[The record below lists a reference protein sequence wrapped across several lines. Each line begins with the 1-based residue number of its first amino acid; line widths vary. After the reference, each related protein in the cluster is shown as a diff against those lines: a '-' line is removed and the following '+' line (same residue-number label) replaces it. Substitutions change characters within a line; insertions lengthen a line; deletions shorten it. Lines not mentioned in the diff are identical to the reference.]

1 MKTVTRALPAALVV
15 AFATLVVLPGSAQA
29 GPPHP
34 GTDLGTLGGNS
45 SDATAIN
52 ESGVVA
58 GWAQTATTTHAFRW
72 TSGSGMV
79 DLGTLGGSGSNAA
92 DVNDA
97 GAIAGIASTAT
108 GDSHAFRWTSE
119 SGMVDLGTLGGTTS
133 RALEINEAGA
143 VIGTSTVA
151 SGATHGFYWDATN
164 GMVDISAVGLTNV
177 VPSAVNELGEVVGTA
192 STLSSESHAF
202 HWDLTHGLVDIGT
215 LGGQFSSAVDVN
227 ESSVVV
233 GISDADPTLGVNFQG
248 YRWTAGGGMVAVGPF
263 SAAAAVNDAGVMA
276 GWNYTVSNS
285 SGDSVRVDPT
295 TGLSAVGLDNLNAP
309 TNSAVDINSSGTI
322 LGGIWRAFLAAPN
335 GGIEFLTG
343 PSNYLTPHDLN
354 NAGQAVGF
362 WADGPEPWFGGTQH
376 AMVWS
381 PTVTRSIAVAGAS
394 VVEGDSGVRRVA
406 ATITLS
412 SPATAMVSTK
422 YRIVQTGFGAAGTA
436 ASEPDDFR
444 ASVAAGT
451 VRFAVKPTGF
461 TLTSATITATIF
473 GDAGVEPDE
482 HFAIV
487 LSNVTGPATLA
498 TSQVPITI
506 LNDDPGTGT
515 QVNVGDAGIW
525 EGDTGVTNTAKVALT
540 LRSPALTA
548 VSVRVTVAA
557 GSATA
562 GSDFRARST
571 VVKFL
576 AGVTTLFAPVVVTP
590 DVAVESDETVT
601 VTLSA
606 PSVGLTIGRS
616 VGTVTILN
624 DEL

>member
-1 MKTVTRALPAALVV
+1 MQTMPRALPAALVV
-15 AFATLVVLPGSAQA
+15 VFATLVVPAGTAQA

-45 SDATAIN
+45 SDATGIN
-52 ESGVVA
+52 ESGVVV

-72 TSGSGMV
+72 TSGTGMV
-79 DLGTLGGSGSNAA
+79 DLGTFGGSGSNAA

-97 GAIAGIASTAT
+97 GAIAGSASTVA
-108 GDSHAFRWTSE
+108 GDSHAFRWTSGG
-119 SGMVDLGTLGGTTS
+119 GMVDLGTLGGTTS
-133 RALEINEAGA
+133 RALKISEAGA

-164 GMVDISAVGLTNV
+164 GMVDLSSVGLPSV
-177 VPSAVNELGEVVGTA
+177 VPNAINELGEVVGTG
-192 STLSSESHAF
+192 STLSSQSHAF

-215 LGGQFSSAVDVN
+215 LGGQFSSAVDIN

-263 SAAAAVNDAGVMA
+263 SSATAVNDAGVMA
-276 GWNYTVSNS
+276 GWNYTVANS
-285 SGDSVRVDPT
+285 SGDSVWVDPT

-309 TNSAVDINSSGTI
+309 TNNAVDINSSGTI
-322 LGGIWRAFLAAPN
+322 LGGTWRAYLAAPN

-394 VVEGDSGVRRVA
+394 VVEGDGGLRKVS

-412 SPATAMVSTK
+412 SPATAAVSTK
-422 YRIVQTGFGAAGTA
+422 FRIVRTGFGAPGSA
-436 ASEPDDFR
+436 AEDSVDFK
-444 ASVAAGT
+444 APAAAGT
-451 VRFAVKPTGF
+451 VRFAVKPNGL
-461 TLTSATITATIF
+461 TLTSALITATIF
-473 GDAGVEPDE
+473 GDTEVEGDE

-506 LNDDPGTGT
+506 LNDDPGTGS
-515 QVNVGDAGIW
+515 QVSVGDAAIW

-540 LRSPALTA
+540 LRSPSATGG
-548 VSVRVTVAA
+548 SVRVTVAP
-557 GSATA
+557 GTATA
-562 GSDFRARST
+562 VSDFRARTT
-571 VVKFL
+571 VVKFG
-576 AGVTTLFAPVVVTP
+576 AGVTTVLIPVVVIP
-590 DVAVESDETVT
+590 NGNLESDETVT
-601 VTLSA
+601 VTLSSTGSL
-606 PSVGLTIGRS
+606 PIGRS
-616 VGTVTILN
+616 IGTVTILN
-624 DEL
+624 DDL